1 MKLFG
6 PKEENRRE
14 LKRRHNK
21 VPRNVTKYY
30 LDDEIKKN
38 EMGEHVITME
48 DRRGAYGGLKGRP
61 EGKRQLGGTRCVWAY
76 YLERTGWEGGL
87 DCSGSR

>member
-21 VPRNVTKYY
+21 APRNVAKYY

-48 DRRGAYGGLKGRP
+48 DRRGA
-61 EGKRQLGGTRCVWAY
+61 
-76 YLERTGWEGGL
+76 
-87 DCSGSR
+87 